1 VTSAP
6 PAAIMNLNFSAGR
19 TTGALAW
26 TAPDDGNGG
35 PVVGYD
41 VRWSS
46 GPITDELFWNSANPV
61 DSNGPQPPGT
71 PECLD
76 LNLAQCSPYYWA
88 IKSVDIH
95 GVWSPLSNTSG
106 ATTRCINGRE
116 VACALAP
123 EGPPSDRPALPRALA
138 IGDIT
143 PNPARTP
150 VVLPL
155 AIPAGFSDSDIRLSI
170 FDVTGRLIRTL
181 DAGRAEPGYRD
192 ITWDLRDSGGAL
204 SANGVY
210 FVRVALG
217 RVVENR
223 RLLLV
228 R

>member
-1 VTSAP
+1 
-6 PAAIMNLNFSAGR
+6 
-19 TTGALAW
+19 
-26 TAPDDGNGG
+26 
-35 PVVGYD
+35 VGYD
-41 VRWSS
+41 VSWSS

-71 PECLD
+71 QECLD

-123 EGPPSDRPALPRALA
+123 EGPPGDRPALPRALA

-204 SANGVY
+204 RPTALLRPRRPRPRCGEPPPAPGPLTWTIPLRSRGGPQGPPRGV
-210 FVRVALG
+210 FGG
-217 RVVENR
+217 RPAAAQPR
-223 RLLLV
+223 G
-228 R
+228 